1 MTRVRTVLLPP
12 ALAIVFA
19 ALLCAVALL
28 ISGDSPLTAL
38 RVMVTQDGAGTT
50 AVDIVNSGAMYYVAG
65 LAVVIGLQ
73 MKLCNIVIEGQFR
86 LAACS
91 VAIVG

>member
-28 ISGDSPLTAL
+28 INGDSTHFASP
-38 RVMVTQDGAGTT
+38 RVTP
-50 AVDIVNSGAMYYVAG
+50 
-65 LAVVIGLQ
+65 
-73 MKLCNIVIEGQFR
+73 
-86 LAACS
+86 
-91 VAIVG
+91 